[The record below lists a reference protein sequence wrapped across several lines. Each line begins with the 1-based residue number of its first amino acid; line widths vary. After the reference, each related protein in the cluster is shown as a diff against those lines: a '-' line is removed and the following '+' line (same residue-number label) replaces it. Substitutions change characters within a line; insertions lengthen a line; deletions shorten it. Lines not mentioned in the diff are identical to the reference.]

1 MNTLVVNPDSFRL
14 LLSPGQRFYADDLT
28 SAFGSG
34 EVTLTRLDRDKW
46 GLQHVVLRTD
56 DGRELSA
63 FIEQIEFAI
72 AEGNLRP
79 ISAEDSGI
87 AC

>member
-1 MNTLVVNPDSFRL
+1 MNTLITKPGSFRH

-46 GLQHVVLRTD
+46 GLEHVVLRTG

-63 FIEQIEFAI
+63 FIEQIEYAI

-79 ISAEDSGI
+79 IASDDTGI